1 MTMPGGEGQTDEQ
14 RDWLLHSAALWREAH
29 SIAAANPGVDVG
41 DVLVR
46 IARCRSIA
54 RGGALPMLE
63 AALSARNARQQE

>member
-41 DVLVR
+41 DVYHSLRCLELSPSQRLGRGLTRVR
-46 IARCRSIA
+46 RHPHA
-54 RGGALPMLE
+54 G
-63 AALSARNARQQE
+63 